1 MRQNLW
7 PNALAKL
14 CGAALGAGEDKE
26 ARRASEKSPPDK
38 TRWDLLR
45 IDTVVSPRR
54 ASGGDPSETRFRV
67 AMPSTWTVGR
77 GAHTPPNQAA
87 GITGPAVGIAGQFGR
102 IYNPPLQ
109 AYPLP
114 FSVVGAAC
122 MAARTAPAGPPGLR
136 AWQPAPGG
144 MWACRPTA
152 LAGGA
157 VGIAGLARA
166 DIQSAPTD
174 AFAAVSRRRGALYMR
189 PCRTAGFTRPAIIA
203 PRPGGMWACRPTAF
217 DGGTAGIGG
226 LFGRLIAAPTGAPA
240 AVSRRRGG
248 YQPPGPHRRDRRACG
263 HGNPPPA
270 ACGHAALRR
279 STGVRRGS
287 GAFSGG

>member
-1 MRQNLW
+1 MAECSCQIVRCCPRSRRRQRGT
-7 PNALAKL
+7 PCQRKI
-14 CGAALGAGEDKE
+14 
-26 ARRASEKSPPDK
+26 PPDK

-45 IDTVVSPRR
+45 IETVVSPRR
-54 ASGGDPSETRFRV
+54 AFDGDPSETRFRV

-136 AWQPAPGG
+136 VSQPGPGG
-144 MWACRPTA
+144 MWACRPTP

-157 VGIAGLARA
+157 VGIAGLPGRIYNPPLQTRLLPFPAVGA
-166 DIQSAPTD
+166 HCICAHAAPPGSPGLQS
-174 AFAAVSRRRGALYMR
+174 SRPG
-189 PCRTAGFTRPAIIA
+189 
-203 PRPGGMWACRPTAF
+203 PGGMWACRPTAF
-217 DGGTAGIGG
+217 DGGAAGIGG

-248 YQPPGPHRRDRRACG
+248 YQPP
-263 HGNPPPA
+263 
-270 ACGHAALRR
+270 
-279 STGVRRGS
+279 
-287 GAFSGG
+287 

>member
-1 MRQNLW
+1 MAECSCQIVRCCPRSRRRQRGT
-7 PNALAKL
+7 P
-14 CGAALGAGEDKE
+14 C
-26 ARRASEKSPPDK
+26 RRKIPPDK

-45 IDTVVSPRR
+45 IETVVSPRR
-54 ASGGDPSETRFRV
+54 AFGGDPSETRFRV

-152 LAGGA
+152 
-157 VGIAGLARA
+157 
-166 DIQSAPTD
+166 
-174 AFAAVSRRRGALYMR
+174 
-189 PCRTAGFTRPAIIA
+189 
-203 PRPGGMWACRPTAF
+203 F
-217 DGGTAGIGG
+217 DGGAAGIGG

-248 YQPPGPHRRDRRACG
+248 YQPPGPHRRDRNGRAASCSTPVVATG
-263 HGNPPPA
+263 PS
-270 ACGHAALRR
+270 RR
-279 STGVRRGS
+279 SPGSRLRAAGRRRRG
-287 GAFSGG
+287 AWPRRGG

>member
-1 MRQNLW
+1 MRCC
-7 PNALAKL
+7 PRS
-14 CGAALGAGEDKE
+14 
-26 ARRASEKSPPDK
+26 RRRQRGTPCQRKIPPDK

-136 AWQPAPGG
+136 AWQPAPRRHVGMPPYGVGRGRGG
-144 MWACRPTA
+144 NRGACQGGYTIRPYRRG
-152 LAGGA
+152 LLPFPA
-157 VGIAGLARA
+157 VGAHCICAHA
-166 DIQSAPTD
+166 AP
-174 AFAAVSRRRGALYMR
+174 
-189 PCRTAGFTRPAIIA
+189 PGFTRPAIIA
-203 PRPGGMWACRPTAF
+203 PRPRRHVGM
-217 DGGTAGIGG
+217 
-226 LFGRLIAAPTGAPA
+226 
-240 AVSRRRGG
+240 
-248 YQPPGPHRRDRRACG
+248 PPY
-263 HGNPPPA
+263 
-270 ACGHAALRR
+270 
-279 STGVRRGS
+279 GVRRGY
-287 GAFSGG
+287 GGNRGPFRAADSRPYGCTRCRFPS